1 MIKNDNMEIDFLK
14 ALKYVLEDMVRT
26 GREYEI
32 SKIEKIAPQY
42 AGAIYSMLIE
52 KNTATAT
59 LKSLVVK
66 PNGNL
71 ELLLEKTKGE
81 LADKEQK
88 KEDHAFNRRKDY
100 ITIGV
105 SIAALVISIVSI
117 IISCSR

>member
-1 MIKNDNMEIDFLK
+1 MEIDFLK
-14 ALKYVLEDMVRT
+14 ALRDVLEDMVRT
-26 GREYEI
+26 GRDYEI
-32 SKIEKIAPQY
+32 SKIEKISPQY
-42 AGAIYSMLIE
+42 AGAIYSLLIE
-52 KNTATAT
+52 KNTVTAT
-59 LKSLVVK
+59 TGGLIVN

-88 KEDHAFNRRKDY
+88 KKDHAFNRRKDY

-117 IISCSR
+117 VISCSR

>member
-1 MIKNDNMEIDFLK
+1 MEIDFLK
-14 ALKYVLEDMVRT
+14 ALKDVLEDIVRT
-26 GREYEI
+26 GKVYEL
-32 SKIEKIAPQY
+32 SKIDEVAPQY
-42 AGAIYSMLIE
+42 GRAIFSLLKE
-52 KNTATAT
+52 KETVTVT
-59 LKSLVVK
+59 TGGLVVK

-71 ELLLEKTKGE
+71 ELLLEKGKGE

-105 SIAALVISIVSI
+105 SIAALIISIVSI

>member
-1 MIKNDNMEIDFLK
+1 MEIDFLK
-14 ALKYVLEDMVRT
+14 SLRDVLEDMART
-26 GREYEI
+26 GRDYEI

-42 AGAIYSMLIE
+42 AGAIYSLLIE
-52 KNTATAT
+52 KNTVTAT
-59 LKSLVVK
+59 TCGLIVK

-88 KEDHAFNRRKDY
+88 KKDHAFNRRKDY

-117 IISCSR
+117 VISCSR

>member
-1 MIKNDNMEIDFLK
+1 MEIDFLK
-14 ALKYVLEDMVRT
+14 ALRDVLEDMART
-26 GREYEI
+26 GRDYEI

-42 AGAIYSMLIE
+42 AGAIYSLLIE
-52 KNTATAT
+52 KNTVTAT
-59 LKSLVVK
+59 TCGLIVK

-88 KEDHAFNRRKDY
+88 KKDHSFNRRKDY

-117 IISCSR
+117 VISCSR

>member
-1 MIKNDNMEIDFLK
+1 MEIDFLK
-14 ALKYVLEDMVRT
+14 ALRDVLEDMART
-26 GREYEI
+26 GRDYEI

-42 AGAIYSMLIE
+42 AGAIYSLLIE
-52 KNTATAT
+52 KNTVTAT
-59 LKSLVVK
+59 TCGLIVK

-88 KEDHAFNRRKDY
+88 KKDHAFNRRKDY

-117 IISCSR
+117 VISCSR

>member
-1 MIKNDNMEIDFLK
+1 MEIDFLK
-14 ALKYVLEDMVRT
+14 ALKDVLEDIVRT
-26 GREYEI
+26 GKVYER
-32 SKIEKIAPQY
+32 SKINEIAPQY
-42 AGAIYSMLIE
+42 GRAIFSLLKE
-52 KNTATAT
+52 KETVTT
-59 LKSLVVK
+59 GGLVVK
-66 PNGNL
+66 PNGNM
-71 ELLLEKTKGE
+71 ELLLEKVKGE

>member
-1 MIKNDNMEIDFLK
+1 MEIDFLK
-14 ALKYVLEDMVRT
+14 ALRDVLEDMVRA
-26 GREYEI
+26 GRDYEI

-42 AGAIYSMLIE
+42 AGAIYSLLIE
-52 KNTATAT
+52 KNTVTAT
-59 LKSLVVK
+59 TCGLIVK

-71 ELLLEKTKGE
+71 KLLLEKTKGE

-88 KEDHAFNRRKDY
+88 KKDHAFNRRKDY

-117 IISCSR
+117 VISCSR

>member
-1 MIKNDNMEIDFLK
+1 MEIDFLK
-14 ALKYVLEDMVRT
+14 ALRDVLEDMVRT
-26 GREYEI
+26 GRDYEI
-32 SKIEKIAPQY
+32 SKIEKISPQY
-42 AGAIYSMLIE
+42 AGAVYSLLIE
-52 KNTATAT
+52 KNTVTAT
-59 LKSLVVK
+59 TCGLIVK

-88 KEDHAFNRRKDY
+88 KKDHAFNRRKDY

-117 IISCSR
+117 VISCSR

>member
-1 MIKNDNMEIDFLK
+1 MEIDFLK
-14 ALKYVLEDMVRT
+14 ALRDVLEDMVRT
-26 GREYEI
+26 GRDYEI

-42 AGAIYSMLIE
+42 AGAIYSLLIE
-52 KNTATAT
+52 KTTVT
-59 LKSLVVK
+59 STTCGLIVK

-88 KEDHAFNRRKDY
+88 KKDHAFNRRKDY

-117 IISCSR
+117 VISCSR

>member
-1 MIKNDNMEIDFLK
+1 MEIDFLK
-14 ALKYVLEDMVRT
+14 ALRDVLEDMVRT
-26 GREYEI
+26 GRDYEI
-32 SKIEKIAPQY
+32 SKIEKISPHY
-42 AGAIYSMLIE
+42 GGAIYSLLIE
-52 KNTATAT
+52 KNTVTAT
-59 LKSLVVK
+59 TGGLIVK

-88 KEDHAFNRRKDY
+88 KKDHAFNRRKDY

-117 IISCSR
+117 VISCSR

>member
-1 MIKNDNMEIDFLK
+1 MEIDFLK
-14 ALKYVLEDMVRT
+14 ALRDVFEDMVRT
-26 GREYEI
+26 GRDYEI

-42 AGAIYSMLIE
+42 AGAIYSLLIE
-52 KNTATAT
+52 KNTVTAT
-59 LKSLVVK
+59 TCGLIVK

-88 KEDHAFNRRKDY
+88 KKDHAFNRRKDY
-100 ITIGV
+100 ITIGL

-117 IISCSR
+117 VISCSR

>member
-1 MIKNDNMEIDFLK
+1 MEIDFLK
-14 ALKYVLEDMVRT
+14 ALRDVLEDMVRT
-26 GREYEI
+26 GRDYEI

-42 AGAIYSMLIE
+42 AGAIYSLLIE
-52 KNTATAT
+52 KNTVTAT
-59 LKSLVVK
+59 TCGLIVK

-81 LADKEQK
+81 LAGKEQK
-88 KEDHAFNRRKDY
+88 KKDHAFNRRKDY

-117 IISCSR
+117 VISCSR

>member
-1 MIKNDNMEIDFLK
+1 MEIDFLK
-14 ALKYVLEDMVRT
+14 ALKDVLEDIVRT
-26 GREYEI
+26 GKVYQR
-32 SKIEKIAPQY
+32 SKIDKITPQY
-42 AGAIYSMLIE
+42 GKAIFSLLKE
-52 KNTATAT
+52 KETVTVT
-59 LKSLVVK
+59 TSGLVVK

>member
-1 MIKNDNMEIDFLK
+1 MEIDFLK
-14 ALKYVLEDMVRT
+14 ALKDVLEDIVRT
-26 GREYEI
+26 GRDYEI

-42 AGAIYSMLIE
+42 AGAIYSLLIE
-52 KNTATAT
+52 KNTVTAT
-59 LKSLVVK
+59 MKSLVVK

-105 SIAALVISIVSI
+105 SIAALAISIVSI
-117 IISCSR
+117 VISCSR

>member
-1 MIKNDNMEIDFLK
+1 MEIDFLK
-14 ALKYVLEDMVRT
+14 ALKDVLEDIVRT
-26 GREYEI
+26 GKVYER
-32 SKIEKIAPQY
+32 SKIDKITPQY
-42 AGAIYSMLIE
+42 GKAIFSLLKE
-52 KNTATAT
+52 KETVTVT
-59 LKSLVVK
+59 TGGLVVK

-88 KEDHAFNRRKDY
+88 KKDHAFNRRK
-100 ITIGV
+100 IGV

>member
-1 MIKNDNMEIDFLK
+1 MEIDFLK
-14 ALKYVLEDMVRT
+14 ALKDVLEDIVCT
-26 GREYEI
+26 GKVYER
-32 SKIEKIAPQY
+32 SKIDEIAPQY
-42 AGAIYSMLIE
+42 GRAIFSLLKE
-52 KNTATAT
+52 KETVTVT
-59 LKSLVVK
+59 TGGLVVK
-66 PNGNL
+66 PNGNM
-71 ELLLEKTKGE
+71 ELLLEKVKGE

>member
-1 MIKNDNMEIDFLK
+1 MEIDFLK

-32 SKIEKIAPQY
+32 SK
-42 AGAIYSMLIE
+42 IE

-88 KEDHAFNRRKDY
+88 KKDHAFNRRKDY

>member
-1 MIKNDNMEIDFLK
+1 MEIDFLK
-14 ALKYVLEDMVRT
+14 ALKDVLEDIVRT
-26 GREYEI
+26 GKVYER
-32 SKIEKIAPQY
+32 SKINEIVPQY
-42 AGAIYSMLIE
+42 GRAIFSLLKE
-52 KNTATAT
+52 KETVTVT
-59 LKSLVVK
+59 TGGLVVK
-66 PNGNL
+66 PNGNM
-71 ELLLEKTKGE
+71 ELLLEKVKGE